1 MIRAA
6 FHTALV
12 AALLTVAIAS
22 MARAERAHSV
32 VVIGIDGMDPGL
44 LSRFMAEGRMP
55 NFQELAREGSLDSL
69 ETSIPPQSPVAW
81 SNFITGMDPGGHG
94 IFDFIHRDAS
104 TYTPV
109 FSAADVVEPARTLSI
124 GEWVLPLSKGGTVLL
139 RKGEAFWQILDRR
152 GVECTVIR
160 VPANY
165 PPADTRG
172 HSLAGMGTPDLL
184 GTYGTFSFF
193 TDNPSWQGAQVSGGR
208 IHMVELVDDGG
219 RALLEGPR
227 NSLRKDGRPLSRE
240 MRIDRDPDHDAA
252 RMTVGDSE
260 TLLHSGEW
268 SDWVPVDF
276 RVAGPFKKVHAMVRF
291 YLRSVSPLELY
302 VSPLN
307 LDPEA
312 PALPISTPGDYAR
325 ELAARV
331 GRYYT
336 QGIAE
341 DTKAL
346 EAGVFDDAEFV
357 AQTDT
362 LLAER
367 ARLLD
372 AVLDEYRGGFL
383 FFYVSTIDQSCHA
396 LWRNADPAHPAH
408 PTDAAFA
415 DRFGELYEEMD
426 AMLGRI
432 RARIPRDATLVVMSD
447 HGFAPYYQKVNLN
460 SWLYQNQYLALVRS
474 DEIGQHPLFNNV
486 FWRRTKAYAAGING
500 LYVNLAGRESKGIVP
515 QGAQYEALMDELAR
529 GLLSLRDPET
539 GAQVITT
546 VYRARD
552 VYHGDQ
558 TTNAPDLVIGYNR
571 GYRSSDDSALGT
583 ITRDVITPN
592 LGKWTGDHCIDHRWV
607 PGIVLTNRRLSVL
620 DPSLLDMPV
629 TILADFGVPAPVS
642 MTGRNVFAG
651 AAPTPGR

>member
-1 MIRAA
+1 MKHASWLLI
-6 FHTALV
+6 ALT
-12 AALLTVAIAS
+12 LFAS
-22 MARAERAHSV
+22 EPVRAEAPSV

-44 LSRFMAEGRMP
+44 LTKFMNDGRMP
-55 NFQELAREGSLDSL
+55 NFARLAREGSFDSL

-94 IFDFIHRDAS
+94 IFDFIHRDPA

-109 FSAADVVEPARTLSI
+109 FSAADVIEPSRTWKV
-124 GEWVLPLSKGGTVLL
+124 GDWVIPLSKGGTVLL
-139 RKGEAFWQILDRR
+139 RKGEAFWQLLDNRDIP
-152 GVECTVIR
+152 CTVIR

-165 PPADTRG
+165 PPAETKSR
-172 HSLAGMGTPDLL
+172 SLAGMGTPDML
-184 GTYGTFSFF
+184 GTYGTFSLY
-193 TDNPSWQGAQVSGGR
+193 TNDPTWQGAQISGGR
-208 IHMVELVDDGG
+208 VFEVALSDD
-219 RALLEGPR
+219 RALTTIEGPR
-227 NSLRKDGRPLSRE
+227 NTLRKDRAPLACE
-240 MRIDRDPDHDAA
+240 MSIDVDAEHDAV
-252 RMTVGDSE
+252 RVTVGDTE
-260 TLLHSGEW
+260 TFLHSGEW
-268 SDWVPVDF
+268 SDWVPVEF
-276 RVAGPFKKVHAMVRF
+276 RVAGPFKKLHAMVRF
-291 YLRSVSPLELY
+291 YLRSVSPTLQLY
-302 VSPLN
+302 ASPIN
-307 LDPEA
+307 IDPMA

-325 ELAARV
+325 ALSERV
-331 GRYYT
+331 GRFYT

-346 EAGVFDDAEFV
+346 EAGVFDDATFV
-357 AQTDT
+357 EQTDT

-367 ARLLD
+367 ARMLD
-372 AVLDEYRGGFL
+372 AVLDDYRDGFL
-383 FFYVSTIDQSCHA
+383 FFYVSTVDQSCHA
-396 LWRNADPAHPAH
+396 LWRNADPQHPAH
-408 PTDAAFA
+408 PADGAFA
-415 DRFGELYEEMD
+415 DRFGELYEDMD

-432 RARIPRDATLVVMSD
+432 RERIPAHATLIVLSD

-460 SWLYQNQYLALVRS
+460 SWLYQNGYLALVRA

-500 LYVNLAGRESKGIVP
+500 LYVNRAGRESKGIVTA
-515 QGAQYEALMDELAR
+515 GAEYEALLDELTR

-558 TTNAPDLVIGYNR
+558 LANAPDLIVGYNR

-583 ITRDVITPN
+583 VTSDVLTPN

-607 PGIVLTNRRLSVL
+607 PGVLLTNRPVAIS

-629 TILADFGVPAPVS
+629 TILRAFGVDAPPV
-642 MTGRNVFAG
+642 MKGRDVFA
-651 AAPTPGR
+651 TSQ